1 MASLV
6 LGAVIISEDDNGGR
20 QVVGEKKKKKVY
32 LKRSSRVALLLQVTF
47 ILMHFIGLPRI
58 LIVAESKEKT
68 WNFLQGDNS

>member
-6 LGAVIISEDDNGGR
+6 LGAVIIPEDDNGGR
-20 QVVGEKKKKKVY
+20 QVVREKKKKVY
-32 LKRSSRVALLLQVTF
+32 LKRSSRVSLLLQVTF